1 MFKFVVTIE
10 YADATTTKFTVDTW
24 QDVKNWL
31 DPRLD
36 SVRSAKLVTRVVIV
50 PRMIP

>member
-10 YADATTTKFTVDTW
+10 YADGNQTKFTVDSW
-24 QDVKNWL
+24 DDVKNWL

-36 SVRSAKLVTRVVIV
+36 SEHSAKLITRVVII
-50 PRMIP
+50 PRVI